1 MSFNNTGKVWTI
13 EGFAQY
19 LNSIKAPSWAKAVCL
34 HHTAAPSLN
43 QRPDGFLA
51 KHLENLKSY
60 YSNQLGWKSGPHL
73 FVDDDQV
80 WGMTPLIE
88 TGVHASSFNRM
99 SIGIEVLGDY
109 DNEDPTKGRGLQ
121 CWQTTA
127 AATKLLFDWLK
138 LPINDK
144 TLLFHRDDPKT
155 TKTCPGG
162 KINKNW
168 VINLIKNATQ
178 PQITA
183 PANASFVPLYPALKA
198 KGYSDEEIK
207 KSLKINSG
215 KVYWREKWLEKAFYD
230 KTAQTTLSS
239 LEELNLIEKNQ

>member
-60 YSNQLGWKSGPHL
+60 YSSQLGWKSGPHL
-73 FVDDDQV
+73 FVDEDQI
-80 WGMTPLIE
+80 WGMTPLTE

-127 AATKLLFDWLK
+127 AATKLLLDWLK
-138 LPINDK
+138 LPINNK
-144 TLLFHRDDPKT
+144 TVLFHRDDPKT

-162 KINKNW
+162 KINKNSIISL
-168 VINLIKNATQ
+168 INGAAK
-178 PQITA
+178 PQTVSA
-183 PANASFVPLYPALKA
+183 ANPSFVPLYPALKA
-198 KGYSDEEIK
+198 KGYSDDEIK
-207 KSLKINSG
+207 KSLKVSGG
-215 KVYWREKWLEKAFYD
+215 KVFWREKWLEKAYYD
-230 KTAQTTLSS
+230 KSAQATLVSV
-239 LEELNLIEKNQ
+239 EELNLIEKNC